1 MPGAPLEKG
10 SQNPLYQQLM
20 RRLKNDIVAGVYPA
34 GGRIPSEQ
42 ALCAAYGVSRVTVRK
57 ALLDLVQDGLLLRR
71 QGKGTFVADAR
82 LTRDL
87 QHVTSFTDACTRMG
101 RRASSRL
108 VDVKREPAHP
118 EDVER
123 LGVPEGGEVI
133 ELCRLRLCDGE
144 PVMLEYNRFPAAYDF
159 IEKDPPAGS
168 LYDALRAHGLI
179 PSRATHDIALGH
191 ANTTVSRQLS
201 TAVGEALLILEE
213 TVYDQQDRPLH
224 TSRQWIRGD
233 KFTFRI

>member
-1 MPGAPLEKG
+1 MPDAPLEKG

-20 RRLKNDIVAGVYPA
+20 RRLKNDINAGVYPA

-42 ALCAAYGVSRVTVRK
+42 ALCDCYGVSRVTVRK

-87 QHVTSFTDACTRMG
+87 QHITSFTDACRGMG
-101 RRASSRL
+101 RTASSRL
-108 VDVKREPAHP
+108 LDVKRIPANP
-118 EDVER
+118 EDVEK
-123 LGVPEGGEVI
+123 LGVADGGEVI

-144 PVMLEYNRFPAAYDF
+144 PVMLEYNRFPTQYDF
-159 IEKDPPAGS
+159 LEKEPPVGS
-168 LYDALRAHGLI
+168 LYDALRARGLL
-179 PSRATHDIALGH
+179 PSRATHDISLGH
-191 ANTTVSRQLS
+191 ANPTVSRQLA
-201 TAVGEALLILEE
+201 TAAGEALLLLDE